1 LGGSVHVVVDVDGK
15 VSDIENLRLVP
26 SATIACKIS
35 I

>member
-1 LGGSVHVVVDVDGK
+1 VDGK